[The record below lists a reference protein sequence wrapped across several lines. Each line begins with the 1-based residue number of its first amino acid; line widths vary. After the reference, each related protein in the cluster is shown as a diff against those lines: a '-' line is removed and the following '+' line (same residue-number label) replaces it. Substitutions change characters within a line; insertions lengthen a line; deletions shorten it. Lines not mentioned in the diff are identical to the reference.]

1 MLTPADEFPIH
12 QTPEPI
18 AYAGSAPAA
27 RTGAPVNFAE
37 FNHTRLPDMINSR
50 WG

>member
-1 MLTPADEFPIH
+1 MVPH
-12 QTPEPI
+12 W
-18 AYAGSAPAA
+18 S

-37 FNHTRLPDMINSR
+37 FNRTRLPDMINSR